1 MVAGIGRHFGLCT
14 ETTDWPHALRL
25 MIENPTVVLKPGR
38 RALVAGL
45 FARAERTPGRNRQW
59 PVNRSKNRFAAPR
72 GRRAGPLPPCRRKLR
87 CRRWLVGIYHS
98 GSNVATNLLA
108 QIERLWANLQGL
120 GVRRLTA
127 LAVIGAA
134 AFAVTGL
141 AGYYLSRPTMETLYS
156 GLDRDDIAAIGA
168 ALREAGVPFDVN
180 AESTVVLT
188 PAGQTAA
195 ARMILAEKGLPR
207 SGAVGNELFDKLGS
221 LGLTSFMQDVTR
233 LRALEGELARTI
245 QMMRTVKAARVH
257 IVLADEG
264 SFRRQRQPS
273 WASVVIRTDGG
284 DDRATGQA
292 IRHLVAAAVPGM
304 KLDDVTVLNVDGRLL
319 ASGPELIEKSPDN
332 LLALEKE
339 LSQEIR
345 DNVTRT
351 LTPYLSSRNFQI
363 SVAARLNADKTQTNE
378 TIYNP
383 DSRVERS
390 VRVTKEQQS
399 SQNAAGE
406 QAAGVEANLPKPKSR
421 GGESKQSNDQTQK
434 REELTNYEVSCPSRF
449 RPPVPALR
457 FKISPSR
464 C

>member
-1 MVAGIGRHFGLCT
+1 M
-14 ETTDWPHALRL
+14 
-25 MIENPTVVLKPGR
+25 
-38 RALVAGL
+38 
-45 FARAERTPGRNRQW
+45 
-59 PVNRSKNRFAAPR
+59 
-72 GRRAGPLPPCRRKLR
+72 
-87 CRRWLVGIYHS
+87 
-98 GSNVATNLLA
+98 ATNLLA

-180 AESTVVLT
+180 AESTVVLA
-188 PAGQTAA
+188 PAGQVAA

-264 SFRRQRQPS
+264 SFRRERQPS
-273 WASVVIRTDGG
+273 SASVVIRTDGG

-319 ASGPELIEKSPDN
+319 ASGPESIE
-332 LLALEKE
+332 
-339 LSQEIR
+339 
-345 DNVTRT
+345 
-351 LTPYLSSRNFQI
+351 
-363 SVAARLNADKTQTNE
+363 
-378 TIYNP
+378 
-383 DSRVERS
+383 
-390 VRVTKEQQS
+390 
-399 SQNAAGE
+399 
-406 QAAGVEANLPKPKSR
+406 
-421 GGESKQSNDQTQK
+421 
-434 REELTNYEVSCPSRF
+434 
-449 RPPVPALR
+449 
-457 FKISPSR
+457 
-464 C
+464 